1 MKISSKSQWDE
12 SEIRRFLN
20 NATIP
25 MRLSFMN
32 KNGEPMICSL
42 WFKFIDDSLWSA
54 SHQNAYVVNQLKN
67 NSKVSFE
74 ISTNEYPYK
83 GVRGKAEVELSK
95 LNADNVL
102 AQLSLLQKAH
112 CVGGF
117 LRREAKAEG
126 AGGHFWHDAVT
137 KPNIITPAP

>member
-74 ISTNEYPYK
+74 PLAK
-83 GVRGKAEVELSK
+83 GALR
-95 LNADNVL
+95 
-102 AQLSLLQKAH
+102 
-112 CVGGF
+112 GGF
-117 LRREAKAEG
+117 FA
-126 AGGHFWHDAVT
+126 AGGKGGGCGRPFLA
-137 KPNIITPAP
+137 